1 MQEYKIKLPTYEGP
15 IELLDEL
22 ITKNKIDLFDIPI
35 AEITEQ
41 YMAYL
46 AKMREFNL
54 EIASE
59 FIVWAAR
66 LLQIKTRMMLP
77 KPPKEEAEDEED
89 PRQELIDKILEYRRY
104 KKVSEELA
112 AMAVK
117 QGKYYARPRWD
128 IGIKHLP
135 PDNLSLAELAEAF
148 CALMEARPELSIPDA
163 LIAPEEYNIQDKMVD
178 ILKLLDRADG
188 RLLFAEA
195 FRSGTRSELVVTFLA
210 LLELIKFKAVAVT
223 QQRNFA
229 QIYISR
235 RSEFADT

>member
-1 MQEYKIKLPTYEGP
+1 MQDYNIKLPVYEGP
-15 IELLDEL
+15 MALLDEL

-77 KPPKEEAEDEED
+77 KPPKEEAEEED

-104 KKVSEELA
+104 KKVSVELA

-117 QGKYYARPRWD
+117 QGKYYARARMD
-128 IGIKHLP
+128 VGIKRLP
-135 PDNLSLAELAEAF
+135 PDNLSLLELAEAF
-148 CALMEARPELSIPDA
+148 CALMEAKPELKIPDA

-178 ILKLLDRADG
+178 IINLLDRADG
-188 RLLFAEA
+188 KLLFAEA
-195 FRSGTRSELVVTFLA
+195 FRSGTRSEMVVTFLA
-210 LLELIKFKAVAVT
+210 LLELIKLRAVT
-223 QQRNFA
+223 VMQQRNFA

-235 RSEFADT
+235 RTGGE